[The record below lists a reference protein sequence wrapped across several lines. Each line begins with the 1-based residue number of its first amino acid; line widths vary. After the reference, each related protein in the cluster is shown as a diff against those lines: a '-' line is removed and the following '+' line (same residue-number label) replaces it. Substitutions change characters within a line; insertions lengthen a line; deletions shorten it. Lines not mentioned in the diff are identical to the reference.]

1 MKRKFNFK
9 LTIFLVSLFLGL
21 LLTILGGKSYYCLS
35 FGLIML
41 GISLALFVWYN
52 DEQTTKN
59 LGEIEQEIDEITS
72 VDIEDEELEKERIY
86 ILGQLLTAQKK
97 LIKKK
102 KSVLITFSLCGF
114 ALVVLGFINLF

>member
-21 LLTILGGKSYYCLS
+21 LLTILGSKNSYCLS
-35 FGLIML
+35 FGLIVL

-52 DEQTTKN
+52 DEQTTKS
-59 LGEIEQEIDEITS
+59 LSELEQEIDEITS

-86 ILGQLLTAQKK
+86 ILGRLLIAQKK

-114 ALVVLGFINLF
+114 ALIVLGFINIF

>member
-1 MKRKFNFK
+1 
-9 LTIFLVSLFLGL
+9 
-21 LLTILGGKSYYCLS
+21 
-35 FGLIML
+35 ML

>member
-1 MKRKFNFK
+1 MKKNFNFK

-21 LLTILGGKSYYCLS
+21 LLTILGSKSSYCLS
-35 FGLIML
+35 FGLIVL
-41 GISLALFVWYN
+41 GLSLALFVWYN
-52 DEQTTKN
+52 EEQTTKS
-59 LGEIEQEIDEITS
+59 LSEIEQEIDEITS

-86 ILGQLLTAQKK
+86 ILGQLLIAQKK

-114 ALVVLGFINLF
+114 ALVVLGFVNMF